1 MSTPRLLIV
10 DDEPLHLKAL
20 SDTLTD
26 QGYLITS
33 CSSAAAALQALQNG
47 SFDLLLTDLRMED
60 MDGIALL
67 RSARELDPH
76 LVGLMMTGHGSINT
90 AVSAMQCGAL
100 DYILKP
106 FKLSVIL
113 PVLSRALAVR
123 KLRLENEALQ
133 YSIRERTAEL
143 EAVNR
148 ELDAFAYSVSHDLRA
163 PLRAVG
169 GYLDMLL
176 TEGGDLSKR
185 SQELIHSVKANAA
198 RMGDLIEGLLQLS
211 RASRSPLSR
220 QEVNVAALV
229 EQVLQELRREAPDR
243 QVEVR
248 IEELPPCVGDLTLLR
263 QVFANLLGNA
273 FKYTRHRAHPL
284 VEIGTIPH
292 DGQTAYYVKDN
303 GAGFDMKYAGKL
315 FGAFQRLH
323 RSDEFEGTG
332 IGLSIVHRIITR
344 HGGEIWTEAGLD
356 KGAAFYFTTG

>member
-20 SDTLTD
+20 CDTLVD
-26 QGYLITS
+26 QGYVAVG
-33 CSSAAAALQALQNG
+33 CGSAAAALEALRQEA
-47 SFDLLLTDLRMED
+47 FDLLLTDLKMDD

-67 RSARELDPH
+67 RAAREVDPH
-76 LVGLMMTGHGSINT
+76 LVGLMMTGHGTIGT
-90 AVSAMQCGAL
+90 AVAAMQCGAL

-133 YSIRERTAEL
+133 RSIRERTAEL

-169 GYLDMLL
+169 GYLEMLL
-176 TEGGDLSKR
+176 AESGELPAR
-185 SQELIHSVKANAA
+185 SQELIQSVKANAA

-211 RASRSPLSR
+211 RASRSPLAR
-220 QEVNVAALV
+220 QEVKVAALV
-229 EQVLQELRREAPDR
+229 KQVLEEVRKEAPER
-243 QVEVR
+243 PVEVR
-248 IEELPPCVGDLTLLR
+248 VGELPDCVGDPTLLR
-263 QVFANLLGNA
+263 QVFTNLLGNA
-273 FKYTRHRAHPL
+273 FKYSRDRARPE
-284 VEIGTIPH
+284 VEIGIIPH
-292 DGQTAYYVKDN
+292 NSTIAYYVKDN

-323 RSDEFEGTG
+323 RIDEFEGTG

-344 HGGEIWTEAGLD
+344 HGGEIWPEASPD
-356 KGAAFYFTTG
+356 KGAAFYFTLG